1 MKNGYSSIGMT
12 RATAKNMQTINRK
25 MENPIDELYRRYLAN
40 GYISPEDVE
49 ELKKKYID
57 GPNWTQ
63 TTT

>member
-1 MKNGYSSIGMT
+1 MKGGYSSIGMT

-49 ELKKKYID
+49 ELKQKYVK
-57 GPNWTQ
+57 GYNWTQ
-63 TTT
+63 SNT